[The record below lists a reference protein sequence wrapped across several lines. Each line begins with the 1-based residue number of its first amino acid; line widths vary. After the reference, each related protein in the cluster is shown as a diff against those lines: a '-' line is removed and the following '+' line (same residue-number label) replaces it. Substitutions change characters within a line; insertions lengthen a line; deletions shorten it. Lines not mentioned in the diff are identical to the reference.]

1 MTLVLARIP
10 ALRLVRSP
18 RAWLPI
24 VAWAAFAVVIA
35 VSARARGSTTGADHV
50 MRGAFSFLV
59 LPLIAYGVVG
69 ATLGTTGLRRGI
81 RGVVALGA
89 PPRSA
94 ALASVLVAIGASAL
108 LAGVLGA
115 VVCALAHGS
124 GDPPLASD
132 LVTSLWISA
141 LGGGTY
147 GAYFSAG
154 SAIGKGA
161 MRGVFLALDWII
173 GGGAGIGALV
183 TPRGHVTSLLGGPL
197 CADLSQR
204 TSSMLLVV
212 LLVAYAGVAVAL
224 VRRA

>member
-10 ALRLVRSP
+10 VLRLVRSP

-24 VAWAAFAVVIA
+24 VAWSLLAVVFAVA
-35 VSARARGSTTGADHV
+35 ARARGSTTGADHL

-89 PPRSA
+89 APRSA
-94 ALASVLVAIGASAL
+94 ALASVLVAIATSAL
-108 LAGVLGA
+108 ASGVLGA
-115 VVCALAHGS
+115 LVCALAHGT

-132 LVTSLWISA
+132 VAASLWISA

-154 SAIGKGA
+154 SAIGKGT

-173 GGGAGIGALV
+173 GGGAGVGALI

-204 TSSMLLVV
+204 TSSVLLVV
-212 LLVAYAGVAVAL
+212 LLLAYGGVAVAL

>member
-24 VAWAAFAVVIA
+24 VAWAAFAVVLA
-35 VSARARGSTTGADHV
+35 VSAHARGSTTGADHV

-94 ALASVLVAIGASAL
+94 ALASVLVAVGVSAL

-173 GGGAGIGALV
+173 GGGAGVGALV

>member
-10 ALRLVRSP
+10 ALRLLRTP
-18 RAWLPI
+18 RAWAPI
-24 VAWAAFAVVIA
+24 VAWSLLAVVFA

-59 LPLIAYGVVG
+59 LPLIAFGVVG
-69 ATLGTTGLRRGI
+69 ATLGATGLRRGI

-89 PPRSA
+89 APRSA
-94 ALASVLVAIGASAL
+94 ALASVLVAIATSAL
-108 LAGVLGA
+108 LSGVLGA
-115 VVCALAHGS
+115 VVCGLAHGT

-132 LVTSLWISA
+132 VAASLWISA
-141 LGGGTY
+141 LAGGTY

-154 SAIGKGA
+154 SAIGKGT

-173 GGGAGIGALV
+173 GGGAGVGALI

-197 CADLSQR
+197 CAELSQR
-204 TSSMLLVV
+204 TSSVLLVV

>member
-1 MTLVLARIP
+1 MTFVLARIP
-10 ALRLVRSP
+10 ALRLVRTP

-24 VAWAAFAVVIA
+24 LAWCVLALVFAL
-35 VSARARGSTTGADHV
+35 SAHARGSTTGADHV

-59 LPLIAYGVVG
+59 LPLVAYGVVG

-89 PPRSA
+89 APRSA
-94 ALASVLVAIGASAL
+94 ALASVLVAIATSAL
-108 LAGVLGA
+108 LSGVLGA

-132 LVTSLWISA
+132 LVASLWICA

-173 GGGAGIGALV
+173 GGGAGVGALI

-204 TSSMLLVV
+204 TSSVLLVV